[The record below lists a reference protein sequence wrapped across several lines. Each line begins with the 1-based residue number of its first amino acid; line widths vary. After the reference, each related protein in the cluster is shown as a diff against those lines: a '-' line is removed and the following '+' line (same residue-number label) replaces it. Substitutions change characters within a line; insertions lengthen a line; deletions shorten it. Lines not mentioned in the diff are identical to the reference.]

1 MEPLQA
7 VMFVLVK
14 QFAQEFVPSP
24 LQAQFAA
31 ALVEA
36 QQVLAG
42 DPRLAEWVESKVAR
56 IDTWQGVLQPP
67 RLPDDVLSVI
77 SAAIFNNQYLE
88 ILYHS
93 EKGERRKEVRP
104 LALIERDEVF
114 YAALQFSG
122 YQDVRLLAIHRIQEA
137 TVMPTSCAA
146 KKQPFSLDSFLQHG
160 LPFASPG
167 GERLDIQLRLEAST
181 YRTYLGRQL
190 RGTSSVSE
198 PVDGW
203 FEVKAE
209 GVPNTMELRWW
220 LLGLGEKVFILAPES
235 LAVELQYLLYDSLT
249 GLLSRRACQE
259 HLERMSATVLRS
271 GRTSAVALIDIDH
284 FKSINDNFGHGAG
297 DMALG
302 EIARRIKSAC
312 RSMDI
317 VSRWGGEEFLVLLPD
332 TSLQE
337 AVSLAER
344 IRLAIASTACLLDA
358 FGTAREIT
366 VSIGVATIRK
376 SAEMHGIGIS
386 EKIDAVLKEADSAL
400 YAAKVSRNCVKC
412 SDRLPV

>member
-1 MEPLQA
+1 MEPLHA
-7 VMFVLVK
+7 IAFALVK
-14 QFAQEFVPSP
+14 QFAKEFVPSP
-24 LQAQFAA
+24 LQAQFAT

-36 QQVLAG
+36 KQVLAD
-42 DPRLAEWVESKVAR
+42 DPRLTDWIESKVAR

-67 RLPDDVLSVI
+67 LLPEDVLSVV
-77 SAAIFNNQYLE
+77 STAIFNNQCLE

-93 EKGERRKEVRP
+93 EKGQRCKEVRP

-137 TVMPTSCAA
+137 KIIHTNSSVE
-146 KKQPFSLDSFLQHG
+146 KQPFSLNDFLQHG
-160 LPFASPG
+160 LPFISSG
-167 GERLDIQLRLEAST
+167 GETLDIQLRLDAST
-181 YRTYLGRQL
+181 YRTYFWRPL
-190 RGTSSVSE
+190 RGTYSVSE

-203 FEVKAE
+203 FEVRAE

-220 LLGLGEKVFILAPES
+220 LLGLGEKVLILAPEP

-259 HLERMSATVLRS
+259 HFKRLVAAVLRN
-271 GRTSAVALIDIDH
+271 GRTLAVALIDVDH
-284 FKSINDNFGHGAG
+284 FKSINDRFGHGAG
-297 DMALG
+297 DMALR

-317 VSRWGGEEFLVLLPD
+317 ISRWGGEEFLVLLPE

-337 AVSLAER
+337 AASLAER
-344 IRLAIASTACLLDA
+344 VRCAVASTVCLLDA

-376 SAEMHGIGIS
+376 SDEMHDIDILG
-386 EKIDAVLKEADSAL
+386 KIDEVLKEADDAL
-400 YAAKVSRNCVKC
+400 YAAKVSRNCVKW
-412 SDRLPV
+412 SD

>member
-7 VMFVLVK
+7 TMFVLVK
-14 QFAQEFVPSP
+14 KFAQEFVPSP
-24 LQAQFAA
+24 LRAQFAA
-31 ALVEA
+31 ALLKAE
-36 QQVLAG
+36 QVLTD

-67 RLPDDVLSVI
+67 LLPDDVLSIV
-77 SAAIFNNQYLE
+77 STAIFNNQSLE

-93 EKGERRKEVRP
+93 DKGERRKEVRP

-137 TVMPTSCAA
+137 KLMPASCVAE
-146 KKQPFSLDSFLQHG
+146 KQAFSLDRFFQHG
-160 LPFASPG
+160 LPFTSSG
-167 GERLDIQLRLEAST
+167 GETLDIRLRLDAST

-203 FEVKAE
+203 FEVEAE

-220 LLGLGEKVFILAPES
+220 LLGLGEKVLILAPEP

-259 HLERMSATVLRS
+259 HLKRMAATVLRN
-271 GRTSAVALIDIDH
+271 GKTSAVALIDIDH

-317 VSRWGGEEFLVLLPD
+317 ISRWGGEEFLVLLPE

-337 AVSLAER
+337 AASLAER
-344 IRLAIASTACLLDA
+344 IRLAVASTACLLDA

-376 SAEMHGIGIS
+376 SDEMHDIDIPG
-386 EKIDAVLKEADSAL
+386 KIDEVLKEADGAL

-412 SDRLPV
+412 SD

>member
-7 VMFVLVK
+7 IMFVLVK

-31 ALVEA
+31 ALVDA
-36 QQVLAG
+36 QQALA
-42 DPRLAEWVESKVAR
+42 DDSRMAKWVESKVAR

-67 RLPDDVLSVI
+67 RLPGDVLSVV

-137 TVMPTSCAA
+137 TVIPTNCAA
-146 KKQPFSLDSFLQHG
+146 EKQPFSLDDFLQHG
-160 LPFASPG
+160 LPFTSSG
-167 GERLDIQLRLEAST
+167 GETLDIQLRLDAST
-181 YRTYLGRQL
+181 YRTYLGRPL

-198 PVDGW
+198 PVEGW

-220 LLGLGEKVFILAPES
+220 LLGLGEKVLILAPEP

-259 HLERMSATVLRS
+259 HLKRITATVLRN
-271 GRTSAVALIDIDH
+271 GKTSAVAL
-284 FKSINDNFGHGAG
+284 
-297 DMALG
+297 M
-302 EIARRIKSAC
+302 C
-312 RSMDI
+312 
-317 VSRWGGEEFLVLLPD
+317 
-332 TSLQE
+332 
-337 AVSLAER
+337 
-344 IRLAIASTACLLDA
+344 
-358 FGTAREIT
+358 
-366 VSIGVATIRK
+366 
-376 SAEMHGIGIS
+376 
-386 EKIDAVLKEADSAL
+386 
-400 YAAKVSRNCVKC
+400 
-412 SDRLPV
+412 